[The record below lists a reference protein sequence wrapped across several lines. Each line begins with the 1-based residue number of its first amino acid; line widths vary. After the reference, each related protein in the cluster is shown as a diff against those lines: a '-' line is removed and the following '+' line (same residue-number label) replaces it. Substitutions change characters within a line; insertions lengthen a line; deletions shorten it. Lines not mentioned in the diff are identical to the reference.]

1 MTNLQQEIKNVLENL
16 PSYWENGVL
25 LKNRIIEDVRN
36 YQPELLAA
44 LLKNETIQKAYSL
57 EVNGLHIFKVED
69 FVSMMRYKNYLESSY
84 TKYSNEVGL
93 TSAGKY
99 LKYTSDVV
107 LDFPHKDGILEGGM
121 TQEDRG
127 KEEVYYH
134 NILAKEEIDTLLSPK
149 VFKNIKKYDESGSF
163 KTNQICFEDNL
174 IIKGN
179 NLIALHTL
187 KKRYAKKVKLIY
199 LDPPYNTGK
208 DGFKYNDRFNHS
220 SWLVFMKNRLE
231 VAKDF
236 LRDDGLIMMSID
248 DNQQAELKILC
259 NEIFGSQN
267 FLANLVWNLK
277 TGTQAGHFTRSHEYI
292 LVFAK
297 NKSLLPNFSGG
308 EGFIEHSALK
318 RIGQKNPASDFTFLK
333 GTRFDAD
340 DGTELTGTWGTS
352 EKTTLKQGRMKAKN
366 GKLMEDV
373 TLEAGWAM
381 KTQMTSWF
389 DGRETYDTKGQK
401 VLEFYFNSNGIL
413 RYKKERG
420 IINPKTVIDDV
431 GSTKGGTSHL
441 EELIENNSFSF
452 PKNERLI
459 ERLISITTSEG
470 DLVMDFFMGTGTT
483 AAVSHKLK
491 RKYIGIEQM
500 NYINDVSVP
509 RLQKVIIGEQ
519 GGISKDVKWTGGGS
533 FIYAELFELNQ
544 VYINELQQTSNTEE
558 IEAFIRK
565 IKASPFLNI
574 QFDLEK
580 FISKKK
586 DFLEL
591 NLKEQKDLLIQVLDN
606 NQLYLNYSEIEDDQY
621 EIDDQVK
628 AFNHSFYQEGV

>member
-149 VFKNIKKYDESGSF
+149 VFKNIQKYDESGSF

-231 VAKDF
+231 IAKDF

-586 DFLEL
+586 GSVAKFSKKSIL
-591 NLKEQKDLLIQVLDN
+591 V
-606 NQLYLNYSEIEDDQY
+606 
-621 EIDDQVK
+621 
-628 AFNHSFYQEGV
+628 

>member
-1 MTNLQQEIKNVLENL
+1 MMTNLQQEIKNVLENL

-149 VFKNIKKYDESGSF
+149 VFKNIQKYDESGSF

-231 VAKDF
+231 IAKDF

-586 DFLEL
+586 GSVAKFSKKSIL
-591 NLKEQKDLLIQVLDN
+591 V
-606 NQLYLNYSEIEDDQY
+606 
-621 EIDDQVK
+621 
-628 AFNHSFYQEGV
+628 

>member
-1 MTNLQQEIKNVLENL
+1 L

-149 VFKNIKKYDESGSF
+149 VFKNIQKYDESGSF

-231 VAKDF
+231 IAKDF

-483 AAVSHKLK
+483 AA
-491 RKYIGIEQM
+491 
-500 NYINDVSVP
+500 
-509 RLQKVIIGEQ
+509 
-519 GGISKDVKWTGGGS
+519 
-533 FIYAELFELNQ
+533 
-544 VYINELQQTSNTEE
+544 
-558 IEAFIRK
+558 
-565 IKASPFLNI
+565 
-574 QFDLEK
+574 
-580 FISKKK
+580 
-586 DFLEL
+586 
-591 NLKEQKDLLIQVLDN
+591 
-606 NQLYLNYSEIEDDQY
+606 
-621 EIDDQVK
+621 
-628 AFNHSFYQEGV
+628 

>member
-1 MTNLQQEIKNVLENL
+1 
-16 PSYWENGVL
+16 
-25 LKNRIIEDVRN
+25 
-36 YQPELLAA
+36 
-44 LLKNETIQKAYSL
+44 
-57 EVNGLHIFKVED
+57 
-69 FVSMMRYKNYLESSY
+69 
-84 TKYSNEVGL
+84 
-93 TSAGKY
+93 
-99 LKYTSDVV
+99 
-107 LDFPHKDGILEGGM
+107 
-121 TQEDRG
+121 
-127 KEEVYYH
+127 
-134 NILAKEEIDTLLSPK
+134 EEIDTLLSPK
-149 VFKNIKKYDESGSF
+149 VFKNIQKYDESGSF

-231 VAKDF
+231 IAKDF

-586 DFLEL
+586 GSVAKFSKKSIL
-591 NLKEQKDLLIQVLDN
+591 V
-606 NQLYLNYSEIEDDQY
+606 
-621 EIDDQVK
+621 
-628 AFNHSFYQEGV
+628 

>member
-1 MTNLQQEIKNVLENL
+1 
-16 PSYWENGVL
+16 
-25 LKNRIIEDVRN
+25 
-36 YQPELLAA
+36 
-44 LLKNETIQKAYSL
+44 
-57 EVNGLHIFKVED
+57 
-69 FVSMMRYKNYLESSY
+69 
-84 TKYSNEVGL
+84 
-93 TSAGKY
+93 
-99 LKYTSDVV
+99 
-107 LDFPHKDGILEGGM
+107 
-121 TQEDRG
+121 
-127 KEEVYYH
+127 
-134 NILAKEEIDTLLSPK
+134 
-149 VFKNIKKYDESGSF
+149 
-163 KTNQICFEDNL
+163 FEDNL

-231 VAKDF
+231 IAKDF

-558 IEAFIRK
+558 IEAF
-565 IKASPFLNI
+565 
-574 QFDLEK
+574 
-580 FISKKK
+580 
-586 DFLEL
+586 
-591 NLKEQKDLLIQVLDN
+591 
-606 NQLYLNYSEIEDDQY
+606 
-621 EIDDQVK
+621 
-628 AFNHSFYQEGV
+628 